1 MEEPARVPVT
11 YRGILVP
18 LDGSERA
25 ETALPHAAALAQRF
39 GARVVLYRAVDPPG
53 PMMPPDVIGPA
64 AGLPAVPPMLDTV
77 QFAEEARELTVE
89 YLESRARELRALGL
103 TVTHLVGDAGDV
115 PGQIVET
122 ARREMIDLI
131 VMSTH
136 GRTGLDR
143 LLFGSVAESV
153 VRHAPV
159 PVLLIRRAATDP
171 ARQTDKAE

>member
-1 MEEPARVPVT
+1 MEELARVTVT

-25 ETALPHAAALAQRF
+25 ETALPHAAALAERF
-39 GARVVLYRAVDPPG
+39 GARIVLYRVVDPPG
-53 PMMPPDVIGPA
+53 PMMLPDAIGPA
-64 AGLPAVPPMLDTV
+64 AGLPAVPPPMLDTV
-77 QFAEEARELTVE
+77 QFAQEARDLTAE

-103 TVTHLVGDAGDV
+103 MVTGLVGDVGDIAE
-115 PGQIVET
+115 QIVET
-122 ARREMIDLI
+122 ARREVIDLI

-143 LLFGSVAESV
+143 LLFGSVAEDV

-159 PVLLIRRAATDP
+159 PVLLIRRAETGS
-171 ARQTDKAE
+171 AR